1 MNELPPEEL
10 SKLHFGLRIESLA
23 ERWYLERTPQARLL
37 ERNFRWRG
45 GEIDLIFEEPSRLWS
60 GRTELVFVEVRAR
73 LPGAWV
79 SGIES
84 VQGAKLR
91 RLRQGISLY
100 LARYQGQA
108 FGVRLDLLAWDGTAW
123 EYWEAACGA

>member
-1 MNELPPEEL
+1 MTEETL
-10 SKLHFGLRIESLA
+10 SKLHFGLKIESLA
-23 ERWYLERTPQARLL
+23 ERWYLDKTPGAHLL
-37 ERNFRWRG
+37 ARNFRWRG
-45 GEIDLIFEEPSRLWS
+45 GEIDLIFEEPSRLWP

-79 SGIES
+79 SGVES

-100 LARYQGQA
+100 LSRYEGRA
-108 FGVRLDLLAWDGTAW
+108 FGARLDLLAWDGSCWEHLPSAW
-123 EYWEAACGA
+123 EV